1 MDPFIQERCAAV
13 RTIVREAG
21 DLALDYFRRRN
32 ELVISLKGRQDW
44 LTEADGAV
52 ETFIRRKI
60 AALFPQD
67 QIVGEEQGGSG
78 GSAMWI
84 IDPIDG
90 TANFAR
96 GDRQWCVSIGFAR
109 NDIPEIGFIFAP
121 AQDEFYEAARGAG
134 VTMNRETIRVAPTHD
149 IGQAVVEIGW
159 SPRRPS
165 GDYLALVGRTMQ
177 AGATVKRSASGALGM
192 AHVANGRTDG
202 YGEVHINSWDVLAG
216 LVIAGEAGALINDFC
231 TGPWVTEGNPIL
243 CAAPGIASDFEKVFG
258 LPVNIR
264 KL

>member
-1 MDPFIQERCAAV
+1 MDPFISERLEAV
-13 RTIVREAG
+13 RAIVREAG
-21 DLALDYFRRRN
+21 ALALDYFRRRS
-32 ELVISLKGRQDW
+32 EILISMKGRQDW

-52 ETFIRRKI
+52 ETFLRRKI
-60 AALFPQD
+60 GEVFPTD

-96 GDRQWCVSIGFAR
+96 GDRQWCISVGFAR
-109 NDIPEIGFIFAP
+109 DGVPEIGFIFAP
-121 AQDEFYEAARGAG
+121 AQDEFYEAVRGHG
-134 VTMNRETIRVAPTHD
+134 VTMNGDAIRVAPTHEM
-149 IGQAVVEIGW
+149 GTAVIEIGW

-165 GDYLALVGRTMQ
+165 ADYLALVGRTMQ

-202 YGEVHINSWDVLAG
+202 YAEVHINSWDVLAG
-216 LVIAGEAGALINDFC
+216 LVIAREAGVLINDFC
-231 TGPWVTEGNPIL
+231 SGPWVTEGNPIL
-243 CAAPGIASDFEKVFG
+243 CATPGIARDLENLFEPRVT
-258 LPVNIR
+258 LA
-264 KL
+264 

>member
-1 MDPFIQERCAAV
+1 MDQFVAERREAV
-13 RTIVREAG
+13 RAIVREAG
-21 DLALDYFRRRN
+21 ALALDYFRRRS
-32 ELVISLKGRQDW
+32 EILISMKGRQDW

-52 ETFIRRKI
+52 ETFLRRKI
-60 AALFPQD
+60 GEVFPSD

-96 GDRQWCVSIGFAR
+96 GDRQWCISVGFAR
-109 NDIPEIGFIFAP
+109 EGVPEIGFIFAP
-121 AQDEFYEAARGAG
+121 AQDEFYEAVRGHG
-134 VTMNRETIRVAPTHD
+134 VTMNGIEIRVAPTHD
-149 IGQAVVEIGW
+149 MGTAVIEIGW

-165 GDYLALVGRTMQ
+165 ADYLALVGRTMQ

-202 YGEVHINSWDVLAG
+202 YAEVHINSWDVLAG
-216 LVIAGEAGALINDFC
+216 LVIAREAGVLINDFC
-231 TGPWVTEGNPIL
+231 SGPWVTEGNPIL
-243 CAAPGIASDFEKVFG
+243 CATPGIARDLENLFEPRVT
-258 LPVNIR
+258 LA
-264 KL
+264 

>member
-1 MDPFIQERCAAV
+1 MDSGIQQR
-13 RTIVREAG
+13 RDIVRQIVHEAG
-21 DLALDYFRRRN
+21 QMALNYFNRRN
-32 ELVISLKGRQDW
+32 ELVISMKGRQDW

-52 ETFIRRKI
+52 ETFLRQKI
-60 AALFPQD
+60 SDAFPSD

-78 GSAMWI
+78 GDSMWI

-96 GDRQWCVSIGFAR
+96 GDRQWCISLGFAR
-109 NDIPEIGFIFAP
+109 NGIPEIGFIFAP
-121 AQDEFYEAARGAG
+121 AQNEFYEGVRGFGA
-134 VTMNRETIRVAPTHD
+134 TMNQEPINVAPTKD
-149 IGQAVVEIGW
+149 IGQAVVELGW

-165 GDYLALVGRTMQ
+165 SDYIKLVERTMQ

-216 LVIAGEAGALINDFC
+216 LVIAREAGAVINDFC
-231 TGPWVTEGNPIL
+231 AGPWVSEGNPIL
-243 CAAPGIASDFEKVFG
+243 CATPGIARDLESVFG
-258 LPVNIR
+258 SDYALS
-264 KL
+264 

>member
-1 MDPFIQERCAAV
+1 MDPFISERLEAV
-13 RTIVREAG
+13 RAIVREAG
-21 DLALDYFRRRN
+21 ALALDYFRRRS
-32 ELVISLKGRQDW
+32 EILISMKGRQDW

-52 ETFIRRKI
+52 ETFLRRKI
-60 AALFPQD
+60 GEVFPSD

-96 GDRQWCVSIGFAR
+96 GDRQWCISVGFAR
-109 NDIPEIGFIFAP
+109 DGVPEIGFIFAP
-121 AQDEFYEAARGAG
+121 AQDEFYEAVRGHG
-134 VTMNRETIRVAPTHD
+134 VTMNGVAIRVAPTHEM
-149 IGQAVVEIGW
+149 GTAVIEIGW

-165 GDYLALVGRTMQ
+165 ADYLALVGRTMQ

-202 YGEVHINSWDVLAG
+202 YAEVHINSWDVLAG
-216 LVIAGEAGALINDFC
+216 LVIAREAGVLINDFC
-231 TGPWVTEGNPIL
+231 SGPWVTEGNPIL
-243 CAAPGIASDFEKVFG
+243 CATPGIARDLENLFEPRVT
-258 LPVNIR
+258 LA
-264 KL
+264 